1 MARPVKT
8 TNKNI
13 NVVQSYALTIARYQ
27 FSVYEKRILYRLVE
41 YAQRKMQETMGGEP
55 IKNHLRNLYLQDN
68 LFGDEQEIMFYL
80 SDILNIS
87 CKEEIADKNY
97 NRVKEAFKALQEK
110 RIEWEDDNT
119 WRSSTFIHEVEI
131 KKRLGYVKFTISK
144 WFWNVIGDFAK
155 GYRSYELL
163 TAMKLKSP
171 YSMRF
176 YELFSKQK
184 TPLILTVENMR
195 EMFGLGEK
203 YDRPSNIIARII
215 KPAKE
220 ELDACAPYSFNVKE
234 IRNGD
239 GKTSPIIAFKFFPIF
254 HEENQDKELQKS
266 ERNAKLTSRNVFGDS
281 MIYDI
286 LRLEYGFKIQE
297 IGKNKATIQ
306 KGIEAMGKS
315 DFIDFLKSIQEEYGF
330 KNAENKKGYL
340 IGAIKQRLK
349 EKY

>member
-68 LFGDEQEIMFYL
+68 LFVDEQEIMFYL

-97 NRVKEAFKALQEK
+97 NRVKETFKALQEK

-195 EMFGLGEK
+195 EMFGLGE
-203 YDRPSNIIARII
+203 NTTA
-215 KPAKE
+215 
-220 ELDACAPYSFNVKE
+220 
-234 IRNGD
+234 
-239 GKTSPIIAFKFFPIF
+239 
-254 HEENQDKELQKS
+254 LQ
-266 ERNAKLTSRNVFGDS
+266 T
-281 MIYDI
+281 
-286 LRLEYGFKIQE
+286 
-297 IGKNKATIQ
+297 
-306 KGIEAMGKS
+306 
-315 DFIDFLKSIQEEYGF
+315 
-330 KNAENKKGYL
+330 
-340 IGAIKQRLK
+340 
-349 EKY
+349 